1 MISEP
6 TRCIFPRSGN
16 VSWATKTTKSP
27 TDSTHGNPVCIPT
40 TWNALG
46 GRDGEWEHTYVLVHA
61 ECDYRS
67 PATMQ
72 DRLGCNIRVVRFG
85 NSSFVFEYVM
95 TDDRNG
101 RTVVEG
107 QSVQVMY
114 DYENRK
120 VRPIDAEFRDRV
132 RRFEKRPVEG
142 IDGARAGPQRPG
154 RRTQQRGDD
163 DHE

>member
-1 MISEP
+1 MMQ
-6 TRCIFPRSGN
+6 
-16 VSWATKTTKSP
+16 
-27 TDSTHGNPVCIPT
+27 PVDGYALVVPIEIRFKDIDMMGHVNNAVYLT
-40 TWNALG
+40 YFENARAGYWRALG

-72 DRLGCNIRVVRFG
+72 DRLGCNIRVVKFG

-95 TDDRNG
+95 RDDRDG

-107 QSVQVMY
+107 QSVQAMY

-120 VRPIDAEFRDRV
+120 VRPIDADFRDRV

-142 IDGARAGPQRPG
+142 IDRVQAGPQRPG
-154 RRTQQRGDD
+154 RRA
-163 DHE
+163 